1 MDKNTRKVLQRL
13 GMYLSGVVVGDIVIM
28 PAVRWMSRAERN
40 QAVWRSKNVRLRW
53 VSSGALSRSEVGGA
67 YASGESLAERVVTAC
82 RLCLRR

>member
-1 MDKNTRKVLQRL
+1 MF
-13 GMYLSGVVVGDIVIM
+13 S
-28 PAVRWMSRAERN
+28 E
-40 QAVWRSKNVRLRW
+40 NVRLRR